1 MSVKFNPSSVMSD
14 IDNDYFILVKCDLNF
29 NKEFFVKSLLK
40 ISICAAVFIN
50 LPLFAN
56 EDKVLPEV
64 KVVSATGFE
73 QNIKDALQ
81 RLASS
86 LKMR

>member
-1 MSVKFNPSSVMSD
+1 M
-14 IDNDYFILVKCDLNF
+14 
-29 NKEFFVKSLLK
+29 KSALK
-40 ISICAAVFIN
+40 ISICAAIFIN

-73 QNIKDALQ
+73 QNIKDAPATLSVITKEA
-81 RLASS
+81 LEKKNHKDIESMTKDIPS
-86 LKMR
+86 LWSNSWGSK